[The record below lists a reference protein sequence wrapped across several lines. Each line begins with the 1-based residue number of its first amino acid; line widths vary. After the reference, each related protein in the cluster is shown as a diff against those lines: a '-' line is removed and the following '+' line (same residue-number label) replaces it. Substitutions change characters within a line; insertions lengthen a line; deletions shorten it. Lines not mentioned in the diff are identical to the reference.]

1 VLISEIPPFALNPN
15 EADMKL
21 VSFLVP
27 QMTLAGRYEIT
38 YAIRDRKYPSIHDFY
53 TTYVMVLPVIKL
65 QTKLLESPQF
75 VIAGEEYQ
83 SSFVITNHGNTEY
96 GIDTEIISGEDVP
109 YVVDAKKFKLAPGQS
124 RTIVVSVKTDAKI
137 IRKLRHRLQ
146 LIARVSE
153 DSRAK
158 MKAESTSWVE
168 VLPKISG
175 VDDNFH
181 RIPAELTF
189 RYVSQENQDDRTGFQ
204 TEFRGE
210 GTLDE
215 EGKRHIKFH
224 FRGPD
229 TQDKSAF
236 GKRDEYTLGYWTKE
250 HELYFGDRTYSVSS
264 LTERYLYGRGL
275 EGKLHI
281 DDNFSMGAY
290 HMRTRWLE
298 PGTEETA
305 AYMDYSIDDKYKLGL
320 NYLRKLRD
328 SKLSN
333 IVSVEGELKPFK
345 STRVELEYAS
355 VPDSTG
361 KDNAYLTRLY
371 GSNDWFKY
379 YFKLTRAGADYPGY
393 YSDLE
398 YISGGIT
405 VPIDSRL
412 RLNASLRRQKNNLDL
427 DPLLY
432 SAPLEKYYQ
441 LGLDYKLKNNTTF
454 SFDWLS
460 RDRRDRLASPTFDYQ
475 EDILRFG
482 MGQSFDQL
490 SFRTS
495 AELGKTQNNLDDTT
509 RNTERYTTSVYFK
522 PDIKQSYSGY
532 VYYNKDSDFTGENR
546 RSITFGLNTRYKIAN
561 RTSLSLFLQTNNDQ
575 GSSRGDRDNLEVRLS
590 HSLINDNKLS
600 ILARQTRY
608 KNSGIEDDTALMVQ
622 YTIPLGLPV
631 ARKKS
636 IGSVKGYVYDE
647 ETQNAIGNCLLR
659 LGGSTAVTDSAG
671 NFTFPSLKP
680 GIHYLSVDTASIGM
694 NRIPSRK
701 TPIELTVEGG
711 QKTRV
716 NIPVTRAAQLSGR
729 VIVYGYEKNVN
740 RTTLSEKCSGT
751 NEPRYVIGKD
761 SGYGEGDKLVEDHGL
776 ANTIVELRNSSEVR
790 RTVTNNQG
798 QFEFE
803 EVRPGKWMLKIYS
816 DNLPEYHYLE
826 KDTFEME
833 LNAGQRREMLIKVLP
848 KKRRIH
854 IIAEPQT
861 LVEEAG
867 ESDKQ

>member
-1 VLISEIPPFALNPN
+1 MLISEIPPFALNPN
-15 EADMKL
+15 EADTKL

-38 YAIRDRKYPSIHDFY
+38 YVIRDRKYPSIRDFY
-53 TTYVMVLPVIKL
+53 TTYVTVLPIIKL
-65 QTKLLESPQF
+65 QAKLLESPQF

-83 SSFVITNHGNTEY
+83 SSFVITNQGNTEY

-109 YVVDAKKFKLAPGQS
+109 YVADAETFTLAPGQS
-124 RTIVVSVKTDAKI
+124 KTVLVDVKTDAKI
-137 IRKLRHRLQ
+137 TKKLRHRLQ

-158 MKAESTSWVE
+158 MKAESASWVE
-168 VLPKISG
+168 ILPKISG
-175 VDDNFH
+175 VEDNFH

-229 TQDKSAF
+229 IQDKSVF
-236 GKRDEYTLGYWTKE
+236 GERDEYTLGYWTKE

-281 DDNFSMGAY
+281 DDNFSLGAY

-333 IVSVEGELKPFK
+333 IVSVEGELKPFR
-345 STRVELEYAS
+345 STRVELEYAL

-398 YISGGIT
+398 YVSGGIT
-405 VPIDSRL
+405 LPIDRRL
-412 RLNASLRRQKNNLDL
+412 RLHTSFRREKNNLDL
-427 DPLLY
+427 DPLLL
-432 SAPLEKYYQ
+432 SAPLEKYHQ
-441 LGLDYKLKNNTTF
+441 LGLDYKLKSNTTF

-460 RDRRDRLASPTFDYQ
+460 RDRRDRLDSPIFDYQ
-475 EDILRFG
+475 EDTLRFG
-482 MGQSFDQL
+482 IGQSFDRL
-490 SFRTS
+490 SFRSS
-495 AELGKTQNNLDDTT
+495 AELGKTQNDLDNTT
-509 RNTERYTTSVYFK
+509 SSTERYTASVYFK

-532 VYYNKDSDFTGENR
+532 LYYDKDSDFTGENR
-546 RSITFGLNTRYKIAN
+546 RSTTFGLNARYKIAN

-590 HSLINDNKLS
+590 HSFINDNKLS

-631 ARKKS
+631 CKKKS
-636 IGSVKGYVYDE
+636 VGSIRGYIYDE
-647 ETQNAIGNCLLR
+647 EMQTAIAGVILR
-659 LGGSTAVTDSAG
+659 LNDLTAVTDEGG

-680 GIHYLSVDTASIGM
+680 GTYYLDADTASIGM
-694 NRIPSRK
+694 NRIPNLK
-701 TPIELTVEGG
+701 TPIALAVKGG
-711 QKTRV
+711 EQTLV
-716 NIPVTRAAQLSGR
+716 NIPVTRAAWLSGR
-729 VIVYGYEKNVN
+729 IMVYGYENNNYETVPGEKYRGTGESYVVENGSDAKLIEDYALANVILEIKNI
-740 RTTLSEKCSGT
+740 SEK
-751 NEPRYVIGKD
+751 
-761 SGYGEGDKLVEDHGL
+761 
-776 ANTIVELRNSSEVR
+776 R
-790 RTVTNNQG
+790 RTITDRQG
-798 QFEFE
+798 QFNFQEL
-803 EVRPGKWMLKIYS
+803 RPGEWTLKIYS
-816 DNLPEYHYLE
+816 YNLPEYHYLE
-826 KDTFEME
+826 KDSFEME
-833 LNAGQRREMLIKVLP
+833 LKAGQRREMLIKVLP
-848 KKRRIH
+848 KKRRIR

-861 LVEEAG
+861 LLEE
-867 ESDKQ
+867 EQK